1 MVESWKK
8 INIWKENLV
17 GLSKILISQPS
28 AQKERFR
35 ENKISQISKCIE
47 KNEHAMYHKKF
58 FYVAIL
64 IKDDTWLVECG
75 WSNFPKLNSNYFDS
89 TK

>member
-1 MVESWKK
+1 M
-8 INIWKENLV
+8 

-64 IKDDTWLVECG
+64 IKDDT
-75 WSNFPKLNSNYFDS
+75 
-89 TK
+89 